1 MLLSSANS
9 RESHRTAIVKYAQV
23 QRLAEVLCWL
33 LLSVVSLS
41 AVGCSSTC
49 DTGGSSQDTVRF
61 TGGHTDLTLSRY
73 ESNGFDEPFLVF
85 PPGRRYEF
93 PHGFGQVPTQLGIFL
108 AFQDEPL
115 KNNSSFSLAAGNE
128 ALIEAVDA
136 NVIRIRNDTCAD
148 FYVRV
153 DAGVAPRGSM

>member
-1 MLLSSANS
+1 VLLFSANC
-9 RESHRTAIVKYAQV
+9 RESQV
-23 QRLAEVLCWL
+23 QRWVGVLWLL
-33 LLSVVSLS
+33 LLSVFSIS

-93 PHGFGQVPTQLGIFL
+93 PHGLGQVPTQLGIFL
-108 AFQDEPL
+108 AFREEPL
-115 KNNSSFSLAAGNE
+115 KYNSSFSLAAGNE

>member
-1 MLLSSANS
+1 MLLFSANS
-9 RESHRTAIVKYAQV
+9 RESQV
-23 QRLAEVLCWL
+23 QRWVGVLWLL
-33 LLSVVSLS
+33 LLSVFSIS
-41 AVGCSSTC
+41 AVGCSSAC

-61 TGGHTDLTLSRY
+61 SGGHTDPTLSRY

-93 PHGFGQVPTQLGIFL
+93 PHGLGQVPTQLGIFL
-108 AFQDEPL
+108 AFQA
-115 KNNSSFSLAAGNE
+115 NNTSFSLAAGNE

>member
-1 MLLSSANS
+1 MLLFSANC
-9 RESHRTAIVKYAQV
+9 RESQV
-23 QRLAEVLCWL
+23 QRWVGVLCWL
-33 LLSVVSLS
+33 LLSVASFS

-108 AFQDEPL
+108 AFQET
-115 KNNSSFSLAAGNE
+115 NSTFSLAAGNE